1 MNFYIKNQNSKYL
14 NLSKISSNLKLFSSN
29 INSYNFKKNL
39 NKIISI
45 NKNSRS
51 NLNYKDFIKTPNIES
66 NFISI
71 PKEENYF
78 TKNYSYINNKK
89 IQFYDKY
96 EFDNNKFV
104 NDKQNI
110 YKIKKIFQNRKKN
123 YKNEFR
129 LIKIKDKQIY
139 EFNSEKNNSLFYF
152 NDKDYLKN
160 NNNSLYQELNIMKNK
175 ILKNYFKNNSS
186 SKSQKLNNFSGYE
199 YLLNKKQNKEIL
211 CSLKKNVI
219 INKNLNYNNKSEK
232 NRYIKMIEIFSNLKN
247 LIVINQNLINK
258 FDYIKEF
265 LKKNNI
271 EANKYNDEN
280 LNNFFNFINMKIIP
294 IDFTKSLKQNI
305 LDGLNFN
312 KENFITNLKK
322 TFETNYF
329 FKIKKYH
336 INNSVNLLKNY
347 VNQDME
353 KQKKLF
359 EKEQIKNENI
369 IIKDLENEINNI
381 YEKYKLEININ
392 EIEKTKKNNK
402 NLNINRIYYNWLK
415 SQKVYKI
422 YKIEK
427 NNKLTE
433 YLYLKRLKNKI
444 KINEALNCK

>member
-219 INKNLNYNNKSEK
+219 INKNL
-232 NRYIKMIEIFSNLKN
+232 I
-247 LIVINQNLINK
+247 
-258 FDYIKEF
+258 
-265 LKKNNI
+265 
-271 EANKYNDEN
+271 
-280 LNNFFNFINMKIIP
+280 
-294 IDFTKSLKQNI
+294 
-305 LDGLNFN
+305 
-312 KENFITNLKK
+312 
-322 TFETNYF
+322 
-329 FKIKKYH
+329 
-336 INNSVNLLKNY
+336 
-347 VNQDME
+347 
-353 KQKKLF
+353 
-359 EKEQIKNENI
+359 I
-369 IIKDLENEINNI
+369 IIKVKKIDIL
-381 YEKYKLEININ
+381 KL
-392 EIEKTKKNNK
+392 
-402 NLNINRIYYNWLK
+402 LK
-415 SQKVYKI
+415 FFLI
-422 YKIEK
+422 
-427 NNKLTE
+427 
-433 YLYLKRLKNKI
+433 
-444 KINEALNCK
+444 